1 MKQLGHLP
9 WSHTLQTQ
17 EGQQAMPLS
26 SAIRATLTP
35 LLLIP
40 FFSGCSLLF
49 VKGPVPGWE
58 TGNADDLATFALT
71 QPCTNSKTLPIIDG
85 VIAGLD
91 AVYGIAI
98 FSDKDDFEWNTDMN
112 ANFTGTMAFVWA
124 GVLGYSMYKGNK
136 NVNDCR
142 AFGARLLEQRRGG
155 AVGQASYEWS
165 DELFPIPAFRANA
178 LFPVRSLNPN
188 R

>member
-1 MKQLGHLP
+1 MR
-9 WSHTLQTQ
+9 
-17 EGQQAMPLS
+17 LS
-26 SAIRATLTP
+26 PAIRAILTP

-49 VKGPVPGWE
+49 VKGPAPDWQ
-58 TGNADDLATFALT
+58 NANAQDLGTMALT
-71 QPCTNSKTLPIIDG
+71 QPCTNSKILPIIDG
-85 VIAGLD
+85 VLAGLN

-98 FSDKDDFEWNTDMN
+98 FSDKDDFEWETDMN
-112 ANFTGTMAFVWA
+112 ANFAGSMAFVWS
-124 GVLGYSMYKGNK
+124 GVLGYSTHKGNK